1 MARNCEEKRDKMAMR
16 YDKRLEKEP
25 KEVGQLKKV
34 IMLTINS
41 RDVDDYRRR

>member
-16 YDKRLEKEP
+16 YDKRKRA
-25 KEVGQLKKV
+25 KKVGQLKEV